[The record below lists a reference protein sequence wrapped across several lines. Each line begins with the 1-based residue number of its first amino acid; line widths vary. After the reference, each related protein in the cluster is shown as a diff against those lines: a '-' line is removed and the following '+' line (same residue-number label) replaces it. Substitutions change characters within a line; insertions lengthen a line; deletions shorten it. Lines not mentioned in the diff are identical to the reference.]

1 MAANNGRGRAGRP
14 ADFKYTD
21 TVADKGTLQAI
32 LVKQDEI
39 IDHLVQIAGLE
50 IGAIVTNYN
59 FFAVVEPE
67 NKESTAPLDNAS
79 AFFNASGT
87 SHLVDIDPN
96 LGSTVTT
103 ASYTAAAVA
112 LAVTDVEELGTRGQL
127 VRLHIGDATN
137 GAVFL
142 ATLPTGTTDTIV
154 VSATAIADSYASGVT
169 VTAIAS
175 SIASRAEL
183 INKVDLKN

>member
-103 ASYTAAAVA
+103 AIYTAAATS
-112 LAVTDVEELGTRGQL
+112 LLVTDVTELGTRGQL
-127 VRLHIGDATN
+127 VRLHIGDGTN

-142 ATLPTGTTDTIV
+142 ATLPTTGNTIT
-154 VSATAIADSYASGVT
+154 VSATAIVDGYALGVT